1 MLYYIMKTVVHTC
14 CLLSFFYFP
23 SPSYDEIP
31 RLSWFPNKYAVP
43 FRPMHAAICVQCRA
57 MHHDDFLP
65 RTSDRPG
72 YSLAHRGRTLHNLF
86 VRRAATGAF
95 PLRCGFHLK
104 PGDRETGVCDRE
116 RFHNTGCDF
125 AVRIRENAGTHAGRW
140 AHGGVRPS
148 LGISPRHRRQSV
160 RAPGTKAFL

>member
-104 PGDRETGVCDRE
+104 PGDQSA
-116 RFHNTGCDF
+116 RFTTSSKVRRRSYYLLSFTHYCQQYAARSQLLHF
-125 AVRIRENAGTHAGRW
+125 ALYAVSYLLLGKGR
-140 AHGGVRPS
+140 
-148 LGISPRHRRQSV
+148 LLI
-160 RAPGTKAFL
+160 